1 MSLPL
6 PVVSRAVGAIFRLA
20 LSPHLPTA
28 VHRRV
33 LELLAAGL
41 PLPDGT
47 VARTGRLGG
56 VPVEYVT
63 VGATTRSTTVV
74 YLHGGAY
81 VTGSPR
87 THRALTATLAQDSG
101 ARVVAV
107 DYRLAPEHPH
117 PAALDD
123 ALAVVDAL
131 LAEGS
136 TPSSLAVAG
145 DSAGGGLAAALT
157 GALVDRGVRP
167 ACLALISPWTDP
179 ADRDFPA
186 DRDLLLDRRWLERSA
201 ADYRG
206 HHDDADPGYA
216 PAHRSPVDFP
226 PTLVHVG
233 TAEILHPQ
241 VLRYVEALR
250 AADVPTTLTEYPDLW
265 HVAHLQATL
274 TEPAREAV
282 RELGDFVREHLART

>member
-20 LSPHLPTA
+20 LSPRLPTA

-33 LELLAAGL
+33 LEVLAAGL

-47 VARTGRLGG
+47 VTRADRLGG

-63 VGATTRSTTVV
+63 VGATVRPTTVL

-81 VTGSPR
+81 VAGSPR
-87 THRALTATLAQDSG
+87 THRALTATLAQDSDT
-101 ARVVAV
+101 RVVAV
-107 DYRLAPEHPH
+107 DYRLAPEHPY
-117 PAALDD
+117 PAAIED

-131 LAEGS
+131 VAEGRDL
-136 TPSSLAVAG
+136 SSIAVVG
-145 DSAGGGLAAALT
+145 DSAGGGLAAAVT
-157 GALVDRGVRP
+157 AALVDRGLVP
-167 ACLALISPWTDP
+167 ACLVLISPWTDP

-201 ADYRG
+201 ADYLG
-206 HHDDADPGYA
+206 AGDPADPGYA
-216 PAHRSPVDFP
+216 PAHRVPTGFP

-233 TAEILHPQ
+233 TAEILRPQ

-250 AADVPTTLTEYPDLW
+250 RAGVPTTLTDYPDLW
-265 HVAHLQATL
+265 HVAHLQATI

-282 RELGDFVREHLART
+282 RQIGAFVRAHVTPA

>member
-1 MSLPL
+1 M
-6 PVVSRAVGAIFRLA
+6 
-20 LSPHLPTA
+20 
-28 VHRRV
+28 
-33 LELLAAGL
+33 
-41 PLPDGT
+41 
-47 VARTGRLGG
+47 
-56 VPVEYVT
+56 
-63 VGATTRSTTVV
+63 
-74 YLHGGAY
+74 
-81 VTGSPR
+81 
-87 THRALTATLAQDSG
+87 
-101 ARVVAV
+101 
-107 DYRLAPEHPH
+107 
-117 PAALDD
+117 
-123 ALAVVDAL
+123 VDAL